1 MLYKDADCRVNVSNG
16 YSNFDARRNIDDENM
31 HVVQE
36 FTSLG
41 RDRFAVPYSRVV
53 RTVFDNGAL
62 MQVVSVWLN

>member
-16 YSNFDARRNIDDENM
+16 DSNFDERRGVIVVDDENM

-36 FTSLG
+36 FTSLL
-41 RDRFAVPYSRVV
+41 RDRFAIPYSRVV

-62 MQVVSVWLN
+62 MQLQL